1 MVRPRKPITPGPL
14 GETEGLRPSSRSFVK
29 GRYATT
35 TPHPPAADDDGAAPD
50 LPPTSKYL
58 ARATAAPPPDTSA
71 EPPSPPREPAP
82 VTPEPDDPSISFTI
96 DLSAAENDE
105 EERSTYYQRHRADL
119 PRLGIEPADREE
131 DPPGPPLRWALLRR
145 NRNRD

>member
-1 MVRPRKPITPGPL
+1 
-14 GETEGLRPSSRSFVK
+14 VK

-35 TPHPPAADDDGAAPD
+35 TPHPPTADGDGDAAD
-50 LPPTSKYL
+50 LPPASKYL
-58 ARATAAPPPDTSA
+58 GRATAAPPPGTVP
-71 EPPSPPREPAP
+71 ESPPERAPAP
-82 VTPEPDDPSISFTI
+82 PVADADDPSISITI
-96 DLSAAENDE
+96 DLAAAEEDHE

-131 DPPGPPLRWALLRR
+131 DPPGPPLRWALLQR